1 MKAFGLSNREPAQH
15 EKAMIAKWA
24 DTYCF
29 DTDMIIEACNR
40 TIKAIHQPSFEYADT
55 ILANWMNSNVS
66 SIEDV
71 KKADSAYAAVN
82 NIKPKQTASSKPANN
97 RFNNF
102 QQRDKKSDDWYN
114 SLLSNNN

>member
-1 MKAFGLSNREPAQH
+1 MYYKTAKPFLEIFIIPYLLWFVY
-15 EKAMIAKWA
+15 IA
-24 DTYCF
+24 
-29 DTDMIIEACNR
+29 
-40 TIKAIHQPSFEYADT
+40 ADT
-55 ILANWMNSNVS
+55 ILANWKNSNVS
-66 SIEDV
+66 SLEDV
-71 KKADSAYAAVN
+71 KKADAAYAAGN

>member
-55 ILANWMNSNVS
+55 ILANWKNSNVS
-66 SIEDV
+66 SLEDV
-71 KKADSAYAAVN
+71 KKADAAYAAGN
-82 NIKPKQTASSKPANN
+82 NIKPKQTASSKPANKDVYK
-97 RFNNF
+97 RQASLPASLVLFRWNN
-102 QQRDKKSDDWYN
+102 QG
-114 SLLSNNN
+114 L